1 MKLPLRCPGMLLLT
15 LALALL
21 APLSAKDVRHP
32 ATGSPAYSFTIPDDW
47 ITQDGGSGNLL
58 IMDPKRSTIV
68 VILVVPSTDALDKI
82 AAEAIEV
89 AKATP
94 PSRKEPT
101 SISGCAGFTWYSTV
115 QNPNSLVLS
124 LEMTIVKIDDHTVAS
139 ASLLIVP
146 GVTAE
151 AEATA
156 RRVRNGLTLVKEAP
170 IK

>member
-1 MKLPLRCPGMLLLT
+1 MTFCLRYPGIVLLT

-47 ITQDGGSGNLL
+47 ATQDGGDGNLL

-68 VILVVPSTDALDKI
+68 VILVVPSTEPLDKI
-82 AAEAIEV
+82 ASDAIEV
-89 AKATP
+89 SKATP
-94 PSRKEPT
+94 PSRKEPAT
-101 SISGCAGFTWYSTV
+101 ISGCAGFTWFSTV
-115 QNPNSLVLS
+115 QNPNKATLT
-124 LEMTIVKIDDHTVAS
+124 LEMTIVKIDEKTVAS

-146 GVTAE
+146 GVSPE

-156 RRVRNGLTLVKEAP
+156 RRVRNGLALVKEAP
-170 IK
+170 IN